1 MEINEGNPL
10 FFATSSPRRKQILDM
25 INLEFDFIEP
35 IGDERTKM
43 DQESTF
49 DYVESLAIQKAKSI
63 VGKVPSN
70 SYVFGSD
77 TVVFFEDRV
86 IGKPN
91 NKLDAVKTLRSLA
104 STSHS
109 VITSVCGYD
118 ISNDL
123 VVVDSVETKVYMR
136 DFDDIEIKSYVESG
150 DPMDKAGSYAIQN
163 DFFYPVE
170 GIKGCYF
177 SVVGLPI
184 CAFLEILT
192 QLNLESIID
201 VDRNQGD
208 FIKCT
213 KCVMLCSVGKP

>member
-1 MEINEGNPL
+1 MEIKERNPL

-25 INLEFDFIEP
+25 INLKFDFIAP
-35 IGDERTKM
+35 IGEERTKM
-43 DQESTF
+43 GQESIF

-63 VGKVPSN
+63 VSRVPSN

-91 NKLDAVKTLRSLA
+91 NKLDAVNTLKALA

-109 VITSVCGYD
+109 VITSICGYD
-118 ISNDL
+118 ICNDL
-123 VVVDSVETKVYMR
+123 LAVDSVETKIHMR
-136 DFDDIEIKSYVESG
+136 DFNDIEIKSYVESG

-163 DFFYPVE
+163 DLFYPVE
-170 GIKGCYF
+170 GIEGCYF
-177 SVVGLPI
+177 SVVGLPV
-184 CAFLEILT
+184 CAFLKILT

-201 VDRNQGD
+201 VDRNQPD

-213 KCVMLCSVGKP
+213 KCVMLCSAGKS